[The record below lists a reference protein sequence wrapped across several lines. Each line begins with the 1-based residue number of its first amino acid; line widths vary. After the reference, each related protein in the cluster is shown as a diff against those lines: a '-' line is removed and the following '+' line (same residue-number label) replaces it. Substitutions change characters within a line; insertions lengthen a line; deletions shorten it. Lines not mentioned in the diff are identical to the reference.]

1 MNRLISRS
9 LSTTQRYLQGVVKVT
24 TKEAAAGAAGPSKV
38 SVVDQAVISY
48 KQKQGFFIIPLSK
61 KCFIP

>member
-24 TKEAAAGAAGPSKV
+24 TKEAATDAAGPSKV
-38 SVVDQAVISY
+38 DQAV
-48 KQKQGFFIIPLSK
+48 KNKLLL
-61 KCFIP
+61 